1 MENIK
6 IDLHDSD
13 NTHRTTS
20 YNGFSKNPSHISANS
35 ITRIPHNL
43 PLINDHSHSVN
54 SHSANSHSV
63 NSHSSH
69 LHKTPLHGTSLL
81 DKKSKI
87 LYTNHDPVEVIEEEK
102 EVLCENLVTEKEHV
116 LLHSHL
122 TKPVNENND
131 TPSPKEKVIWRSCC
145 FQLDPKG
152 VAYAGQFTISMTV
165 LGISTYM
172 LLKADGDCNQ
182 SSPYIGLI
190 SFLLGKILST
200 VVSSA

>member
-13 NTHRTTS
+13 NTHRTT
-20 YNGFSKNPSHISANS
+20 YNGFSKNPSHIGDRS
-35 ITRIPHNL
+35 ITRIPHHL
-43 PLINDHSHSVN
+43 YVNDHLHSAN
-54 SHSANSHSV
+54 SHSANSHSA
-63 NSHSSH
+63 NS
-69 LHKTPLHGTSLL
+69 HGTSLL

-87 LYTNHDPVEVIEEEK
+87 LYTKHDPAEVIEK
-102 EVLCENLVTEKEHV
+102 EVLCEENLVTEKEHV

-122 TKPVNENND
+122 PNPVNENND
-131 TPSPKEKVIWRSCC
+131 TPSKKEKVIWKSCC
-145 FQLDPKG
+145 FQLDPRG

-172 LLKADGDCNQ
+172 LLKADGDCNK